1 MKKSLNYYKNN
12 INKVNDKLQKL
23 EKKLLAFSV
32 IRFIVVIISFISMYY
47 YYKKNSIEGIGFSFI
62 CGLTIFLVIA
72 FFHNEKINYKK
83 KLLTMLKYY
92 ENGIKRL
99 DGTWKEFNDIGKEFI
114 DRNHNFSSDLDIFGK
129 SSLFQWINITKTSFG
144 RKKLANKM
152 MINNLPTR
160 YEIQDNQEAIRELAS
175 KRGFCE
181 KIYFVASIENKKKEN
196 IEELLKWAKSEEKNS
211 FTTRYISYIF
221 IAITAIIIL
230 ERMLWQI
237 ITTVLP
243 FSAIIHGMTEKS
255 TLKMEKSLT
264 VAKSVKRS

>member
-1 MKKSLNYYKNN
+1 
-12 INKVNDKLQKL
+12 
-23 EKKLLAFSV
+23 
-32 IRFIVVIISFISMYY
+32 MYY

-160 YEIQDNQEAIRELAS
+160 YEIQEAQDAIRELTN
-175 KRGFCE
+175 KREFCE
-181 KIYFVASIENKKKEN
+181 KLYFESAGNQKEQYLPPVCRPDKGSPKPDPGAGQASGNPGNLRGRRKNHGNKKE
-196 IEELLKWAKSEEKNS
+196 S
-211 FTTRYISYIF
+211 
-221 IAITAIIIL
+221 
-230 ERMLWQI
+230 
-237 ITTVLP
+237 
-243 FSAIIHGMTEKS
+243 
-255 TLKMEKSLT
+255 
-264 VAKSVKRS
+264 